1 MKQRIWILISFI
13 IAIVTTS
20 FANETKVYVLPIND
34 EIGSMTWQHTK
45 RACKEATSLNA
56 DVMIVHLN
64 TYGGTLQHADS
75 IRTALLNY
83 PGTTIAFVDNNA
95 ASAGALIAI
104 ACDSIYMQKGASIG
118 AATVVNQNAEAMPD
132 KYQSYMRSIMR
143 STAESHGKIIN
154 PNDTTATWHRDPLI
168 AEAMVDS
175 RIVVPGLID
184 STKVLTFTTSEAI
197 KWNYCEGEASSID
210 DVIRKCNIKQY
221 TIRSFEP
228 NFTDWLIG
236 FFSNPA
242 VQAFLIMFIVGGIYF
257 ELQSPGLGFPTAAA
271 IISAVLYFLPLYIT
285 GIAASWIIILFIIGL
300 ILILLEIFVI
310 PGTGITGI
318 LGGVAIFVALVGGL
332 ADSFSGHDLTM
343 SDLWEAILIVSIGLI
358 LGIGLILYLTSKH
371 GPKFITRHSELHHSQ
386 RIEDGYIG
394 VDTSISKK
402 IGAEGIAKTVL
413 RPGGKIEIDGM
424 QYDAVA
430 INGSFINEGS
440 IVIVEKFENSQL
452 YVKTKIDSKKQ

>member
-1 MKQRIWILISFI
+1 MRKKISLLLSLI
-13 IAIVTTS
+13 IAITIGAYADDS
-20 FANETKVYVLPIND
+20 KVYVLSIND

-45 RACKEATSLNA
+45 RACEEANSLNA
-56 DVMIVHLN
+56 DVLLVHLN

-83 PGTTIAFVDNNA
+83 PGTTIAFINNNA

-104 ACDSIYMQKGASIG
+104 ACDSIYMQKGASMG

-143 STAESHGKIIN
+143 STAESHGKKMK
-154 PNDTTATWHRDPLI
+154 PTDSTETWHRDPLI

-197 KWNYCEGEASSID
+197 KWGYCEGEASSID
-210 DVIRKCNIKQY
+210 EVLKHANIARP
-221 TIRSFEP
+221 TISTFEP

-242 VQAFLIMFIVGGIYF
+242 VQAILIMFIVGGIYF
-257 ELQSPGLGFPTAAA
+257 ELQSPGLGFPTVAA
-271 IISAVLYFLPLYIT
+271 IVSAVLYFLPLYIT

-300 ILILLEIFVI
+300 IFLLVEIFVI

-318 LGGVAIFVALVGGL
+318 LGGTAMLIALIGGI
-332 ADSFSGHDLTM
+332 ADSFTGESFTI
-343 SDLWEAILIVSIGLI
+343 SSLWNALIIVSIGSL
-358 LGIGLILYLTSKH
+358 LGLILIIFLTSKY
-371 GPKFITRHSELHHSQ
+371 GPKFITRHSELQHSQ
-386 RIEDGYIG
+386 RLEDGYIG
-394 VDTSISKK
+394 VDSTLINY
-402 IGAEGIAKTVL
+402 IGTTGIAKTDL
-413 RPGGKIEIDGM
+413 RPSGKIEINATTL
-424 QYDAVA
+424 DAVSL
-430 INGSFINEGS
+430 NGKYIEEGTS
-440 IVIVEKFENSQL
+440 IKVEKFENNQL
-452 YVKTKIDSKKQ
+452 YVIKIS

>member
-1 MKQRIWILISFI
+1 MRKKISLLLSLI
-13 IAIVTTS
+13 IAITIEAYADDS
-20 FANETKVYVLPIND
+20 KVYVLSIND

-45 RACKEATSLNA
+45 RACEEANSLNA
-56 DVMIVHLN
+56 DVLLVHLN

-83 PGTTIAFVDNNA
+83 PGTTIAFINNNA

-104 ACDSIYMQKGASIG
+104 ACDSIYMQKGASMG

-143 STAESHGKIIN
+143 STAESHGKKMR
-154 PNDTTATWHRDPLI
+154 PTDSTKTWHRDPLI

-197 KWNYCEGEASSID
+197 KWGYCEGEATSID
-210 DVIRKCNIKQY
+210 DILKQANITQPSIS
-221 TIRSFEP
+221 TFEP

-242 VQAFLIMFIVGGIYF
+242 VQAILIMFIVGGIYF
-257 ELQSPGLGFPTAAA
+257 ELQSPGLGFPTVAA
-271 IISAVLYFLPLYIT
+271 IVSAVLYFLPLYIT

-300 ILILLEIFVI
+300 IFLLVEIFVI

-318 LGGVAIFVALVGGL
+318 LGGTAMLIALIGGI
-332 ADSFSGHDLTM
+332 ADSFTGESFTI
-343 SDLWEAILIVSIGLI
+343 SSLWNALIIVSIGSL
-358 LGIGLILYLTSKH
+358 LGLILIILLTSKY
-371 GPKFITRHSELHHSQ
+371 GPKFITRHSELQHSQ
-386 RIEDGYIG
+386 RLEDGYIG
-394 VDTSISKK
+394 VDSTLINY
-402 IGAEGIAKTVL
+402 IGTTGIAKTDL
-413 RPGGKIEIDGM
+413 RPSGKIEINATTL
-424 QYDAVA
+424 DAVSL
-430 INGSFINEGS
+430 NGKYIEEGTS
-440 IVIVEKFENSQL
+440 IKVEKFENNQL
-452 YVKTKIDSKKQ
+452 YVIKIS

>member
-1 MKQRIWILISFI
+1 MRKKISLLLSLI
-13 IAIVTTS
+13 IAITIGAYADDS
-20 FANETKVYVLPIND
+20 KVYVLSIND

-45 RACKEATSLNA
+45 RACEEANSLNA
-56 DVMIVHLN
+56 DVLLVHLN

-83 PGTTIAFVDNNA
+83 PGTTIAFINNNA

-104 ACDSIYMQKGASIG
+104 ACDSIYMQKGASMG

-143 STAESHGKIIN
+143 STAESHGKKMK
-154 PNDTTATWHRDPLI
+154 PTDSTKTWHRDPLI

-197 KWNYCEGEASSID
+197 KWGYCEGEATSID
-210 DVIRKCNIKQY
+210 DILKQANITQPSIS
-221 TIRSFEP
+221 TFEP

-242 VQAFLIMFIVGGIYF
+242 VQAILIMFIVGGIYF
-257 ELQSPGLGFPTAAA
+257 ELQSPGLGFPTVAA
-271 IISAVLYFLPLYIT
+271 IVSAVLYFLPLYIT

-300 ILILLEIFVI
+300 IFLLVEIFVI

-318 LGGVAIFVALVGGL
+318 LGGTAMLIALIGGI
-332 ADSFSGHDLTM
+332 ADSFTGENFTIS
-343 SDLWEAILIVSIGLI
+343 SLWNALIIVSIGSL
-358 LGIGLILYLTSKH
+358 LGLILIIFLTSKY
-371 GPKFITRHSELHHSQ
+371 GPKFITRYSELQHSQ
-386 RIEDGYIG
+386 RLEDGYIG
-394 VDTSISKK
+394 VDSTLINY
-402 IGAEGIAKTVL
+402 IGTTGIAKTDL
-413 RPGGKIEIDGM
+413 RPSGKIEINATTL
-424 QYDAVA
+424 DAVSL
-430 INGSFINEGS
+430 NGKYIEEGTS
-440 IVIVEKFENSQL
+440 IKVEKFENNQL
-452 YVKTKIDSKKQ
+452 YVIKIS

>member
-1 MKQRIWILISFI
+1 MRKKISLLLSLI
-13 IAIVTTS
+13 IAITIEAYADDS
-20 FANETKVYVLPIND
+20 KVYVLSIND

-45 RACKEATSLNA
+45 RACEEANSLNA
-56 DVMIVHLN
+56 DVLLVHLN

-83 PGTTIAFVDNNA
+83 PGTTIAFINNNA

-104 ACDSIYMQKGASIG
+104 ACDSIYMQKGASMG

-143 STAESHGKIIN
+143 STAESHGKKMK
-154 PNDTTATWHRDPLI
+154 PTDSTKTWHRDPLI

-197 KWNYCEGEASSID
+197 KWGYCEGEATSID
-210 DVIRKCNIKQY
+210 DILKQANITQPSIS
-221 TIRSFEP
+221 TFEP

-242 VQAFLIMFIVGGIYF
+242 VQAILIMFIVGGIYF
-257 ELQSPGLGFPTAAA
+257 ELQSPGLGFPTVAA
-271 IISAVLYFLPLYIT
+271 IVSAVLYFLPLYIT

-300 ILILLEIFVI
+300 IFLLVEIFVI

-318 LGGVAIFVALVGGL
+318 LGGTAMLIALIGGI
-332 ADSFSGHDLTM
+332 ADSFTGESFTI
-343 SDLWEAILIVSIGLI
+343 SSLWNALIIVSIGSL
-358 LGIGLILYLTSKH
+358 LGLILIIFLTSKY
-371 GPKFITRHSELHHSQ
+371 GPKFITRHSELQHSQ
-386 RIEDGYIG
+386 RLEDGYIG
-394 VDTSISKK
+394 VDSTLINY
-402 IGAEGIAKTVL
+402 IGTTGIAKTDL
-413 RPGGKIEIDGM
+413 RPSGKIEINATTL
-424 QYDAVA
+424 DAVSL
-430 INGSFINEGS
+430 NGKYIEEGTS
-440 IVIVEKFENSQL
+440 IKVEKFENNQL
-452 YVKTKIDSKKQ
+452 YVIKIS